1 MVQIDMEMPATCWEC
16 PFGLPRLT
24 GNHFVICMVPGCN
37 RLMTAQD
44 AKEKRA
50 KNCPLINTGEE
61 FEWCHDCKEY
71 DAERHCCPR
80 WTKVIRKTVEDLKRA
95 RPKGEWEAL
104 TASEVCG
111 WNPEF
116 AGRDPVFLH
125 RCSICKHDVYVN
137 EFGEEILS
145 DFCPFCGADMREFA
159 DDIS

>member
-1 MVQIDMEMPATCWEC
+1 MGDSFE
-16 PFGLPRLT
+16 LT
-24 GNHFVICMVPGCN
+24 FDYPIP
-37 RLMTAQD
+37 D
-44 AKEKRA
+44 ADWDKIMDIEFEKTKSISFRTKSGKTVEFA
-50 KNCPLINTGEE
+50 KVSEE

-80 WTKVIRKTVEDLKRA
+80 WTKVIRETVKELKQE

-116 AGRDPVFLH
+116 AGRDPIFLH

-145 DFCPFCGADMREFA
+145 DFCPFCGADMRGEE
-159 DDIS
+159 DNGTD

>member
-1 MVQIDMEMPATCWEC
+1 MSDLISRQA
-16 PFGLPRLT
+16 
-24 GNHFVICMVPGCN
+24 
-37 RLMTAQD
+37 A
-44 AKEKRA
+44 
-50 KNCPLINTGEE
+50 INTLKMD
-61 FEWCHDCKEY
+61 HTIIPYAKAREY
-71 DAERHCCPR
+71 VKATLDE
-80 WTKVIRKTVEDLKRA
+80 IRDRLDKLSSAVPE

-116 AGRDPVFLH
+116 AGRDPIFLH

-145 DFCPFCGADMREFA
+145 DFCPFCGADMREKT

>member
-50 KNCPLINTGEE
+50 KNCPLIDTGEE

-71 DAERHCCPR
+71 DQEAHCCHR
-80 WTKVIRKTVEDLKRA
+80 WTKVIRNTVEELRRE
-95 RPKGEWEAL
+95 RPKGKWTLNADHSA
-104 TASEVCG
+104 TCSVCG
-111 WNPEF
+111 HTQLNAW
-116 AGRDPVFLH
+116 
-125 RCSICKHDVYVN
+125 DVDN
-137 EFGEEILS
+137 S
-145 DFCPFCGADMREFA
+145 DNFCHFCGADMREVEHET
-159 DDIS
+159 D